1 MNDFRKIAN
10 SPLQIRDDVT
20 PAELRTAMEKRQNI
34 INAIMDVVTRQIS
47 GKEITKKMERQLGI
61 GAEILNSEIDAME
74 KILVEH

>member
-1 MNDFRKIAN
+1 VNDFRKIAN